1 MPPCAASSSSTST
14 AVRGAGRSRR
24 SPVSQ
29 GPAPAPKRDSA
40 QASVST
46 AVAEASRTPSR
57 CASSGDIDG
66 LICPPLAGGSTAKTW
81 ARRLAPC
88 ATRAPKRVAGET
100 SAKPEGR
107 GGDGARGG
115 GGQLAATL
123 ARTPGP
129 EGRGD
134 NNRRKH
140 GIEA

>member
-1 MPPCAASSSSTST
+1 MSTTSSTAKLDAMT
-14 AVRGAGRSRR
+14 AL
-24 SPVSQ
+24 
-29 GPAPAPKRDSA
+29 APKRDSA
-40 QASVST
+40 QASDST

-57 CASSGDIDG
+57 CASSGEIG
-66 LICPPLAGGSTAKTW
+66 FLSFPPRAGGGTAKSW

-100 SAKPEGR
+100 SAKPDGR
-107 GGDGARGG
+107 GADGARGG

-134 NNRRKH
+134 NNRRKR
-140 GIEA
+140 GFEA